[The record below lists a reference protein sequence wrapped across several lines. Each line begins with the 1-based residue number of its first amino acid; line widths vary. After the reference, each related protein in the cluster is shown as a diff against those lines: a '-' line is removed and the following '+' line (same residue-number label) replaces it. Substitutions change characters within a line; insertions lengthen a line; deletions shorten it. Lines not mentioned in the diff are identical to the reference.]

1 MRWCLVILSTK
12 FSISNSVSNS
22 VKCEVYFFLMSG
34 GKTLQNTNTL
44 RKITLF
50 FKATHAFP
58 TKRNVAVKTCQH
70 INLYFQK
77 YTLLLQRFS
86 LIEELFRNCKK
97 YHVYS
102 ESPHQNISLFFQVI
116 SYLNRCFFG
125 CQN

>member
-22 VKCEVYFFLMSG
+22 VKCEVYLVAKLS
-34 GKTLQNTNTL
+34 KTLYTL

-58 TKRNVAVKTCQH
+58 TKRNVAVKTCQL

-86 LIEELFRNCKK
+86 LIEELFRNCKR